1 MRTLKPWEEIY
12 ASKLVPVT
20 DAIKN
25 IKNGDRVV
33 LGHATA
39 EPTYIL
45 DTMVE
50 NYKDFKNVELCQVV
64 TLSKGK
70 YVAPEMEGHFRY
82 NGLFLSGSTRGA
94 VSANRA
100 DFTTSFFH
108 EIPELFR
115 SALPVD
121 VELVMVSAP
130 DKHGFCSFGAS
141 SDFTKPVSQ
150 CAKTIIAQVNTY
162 VPRTFGDNSIH
173 VKDIDYIVEHNAPIV
188 EAPPAPIGVDE
199 SKIGAF
205 CASLIEDGDTLQI
218 GIGSIPESVLTY
230 LWDRKDLGLHTE
242 MVSDGVVDLI
252 EAGIINNSKKPIH
265 KGKSVTTLVMGTRK
279 VYDFI
284 DDNPTFELY
293 PVEYTNDPRTIA
305 LHDNM
310 VSINSCIQVD
320 LFGQVVSESI
330 GLKQFSGVGGQVDFI
345 RGSNMSKGGRAIVA
359 MLSTA
364 SSGKIS
370 RIVPF
375 IDHGAAVTT
384 SRNDV
389 SYVVTE
395 YGIAYLKGKT
405 LAQRAKTLIEI
416 AHPSF
421 RDELRAEYEKRFNE
435 KYCID

>member
-1 MRTLKPWEEIY
+1 MQDIKPWEETY
-12 ASKLVPVT
+12 VSKLVSANE
-20 DAIKN
+20 AIKH

-39 EPTYIL
+39 EPAHL
-45 DTMVE
+45 VDTLVE
-50 NYKDFKNVELCQVV
+50 NYKSFKNVEVCQVV
-64 TLSKGK
+64 TLGEGK
-70 YVAPEMEGHFRY
+70 YAKPEMAGHFRF
-82 NGLFLSGSTRGA
+82 NGLFLTSATRGA
-94 VSANRA
+94 VNENRA
-100 DFTTSFFH
+100 DFTSSFFH
-108 EIPELFR
+108 EMPELFR
-115 SALPVD
+115 TLLPVD
-121 VELVMVSAP
+121 VELVMVSKP

-150 CAKTIIAQVNTY
+150 CAKIVIAQINKY
-162 VPRTFGDNSIH
+162 VPRTFGDNFIH
-173 VKDIDYIVEHNAPIV
+173 VKDIDYIVEHDVPLM
-188 EAPPAPIGVDE
+188 EAPPAPIGE
-199 SKIGAF
+199 EENKIGAF
-205 CASLIEDGDTLQI
+205 CASLIKDGDTLQI

-252 EAGIINNSKKPIH
+252 KAGIINNSKKPIH
-265 KGKSVTTLVMGTRK
+265 KGKSITTLVMGTKK

-284 DDNPTFELY
+284 DNNPAFELY
-293 PVEYTNDPRTIA
+293 PVEYTNNPRTIA
-305 LHDNM
+305 IHDNM

-320 LFGQVVSESI
+320 LFGQVVSECI

-345 RGSNMSKGGRAIVA
+345 RGTTMSKGGRAIVA

-364 SSGKIS
+364 SGGKVS

-389 SYVVTE
+389 SYIVTE

-405 LAQRAKTLIEI
+405 LSQRAKALIEI

-421 RDELRAEYEKRFNE
+421 RNSLILEYENRFNE
-435 KYCID
+435 KYDAN